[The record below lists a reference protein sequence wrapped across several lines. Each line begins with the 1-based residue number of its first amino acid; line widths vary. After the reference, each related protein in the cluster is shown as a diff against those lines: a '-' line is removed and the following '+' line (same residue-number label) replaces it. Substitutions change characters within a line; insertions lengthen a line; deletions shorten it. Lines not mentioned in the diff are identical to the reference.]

1 MPKKSFPS
9 FITLALTSLLVGCG
23 PDCVSLCEQAQDE
36 GDCFDEVSSDGDTR
50 DTDCEDFCED
60 VEEVVDEEKAGCE
73 DEYDEL
79 LSCMSDADNA
89 CDSLEDEC
97 EDDRDELEECIA
109 DYCDDNS
116 SDECE
121 ELAEV
126 DID

>member
-1 MPKKSFPS
+1 MTRKLLFLIASTFALG
-9 FITLALTSLLVGCG
+9 LAGCG
-23 PDCVSLCEQAQDE
+23 YGPGDLCDDACDCQGC
-36 GDCFDEVSSDGDTR
+36 SDHDYEECVDNG
-50 DTDCEDFCED
+50 EDLERD
-60 VEEVVDEEKAGCE
+60 VEREGCE